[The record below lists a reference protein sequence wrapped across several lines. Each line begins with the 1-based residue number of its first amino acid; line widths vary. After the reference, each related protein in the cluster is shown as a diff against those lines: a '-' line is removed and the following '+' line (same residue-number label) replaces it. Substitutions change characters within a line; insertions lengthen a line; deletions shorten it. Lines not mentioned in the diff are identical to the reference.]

1 MSNFPAFP
9 FEYHN
14 QTRDYQKS
22 FVTDK
27 MLPPDAS
34 EQYSGLTARD
44 YLAAKALPVVAE
56 RFNFNRG
63 NSDDRYI
70 AVESFESIAGDAYLM
85 ADAMLKARE
94 TRP

>member
-22 FVTDK
+22 FVSDR

-34 EQYSGLTARD
+34 EQYSGLSARD
-44 YLAAKALPVVAE
+44 YIAIKAMAALTPVYWEDFETYGSGVALNKCLCE
-56 RFNFNRG
+56 T
-63 NSDDRYI
+63 
-70 AVESFESIAGDAYLM
+70 AYEM
-85 ADAMLKARE
+85 ADAMLAARKAR
-94 TRP
+94 P

>member
-44 YLAAKALPVVAE
+44 YFAAKAMMGIISNEAMIQRHREVASE
-56 RFNFNRG
+56 
-63 NSDDRYI
+63 NSI
-70 AVESFESIAGDAYLM
+70 GEETLLATSAYSL
-85 ADAMLKARE
+85 ADAMLAERDK
-94 TRP
+94 

>member
-22 FVTDK
+22 FITDR

-44 YLAAKALPVVAE
+44 YFAAKALVGLLTDETQRNGTIGTLAE
-56 RFNFNRG
+56 TAFM
-63 NSDDRYI
+63 I
-70 AVESFESIAGDAYLM
+70 
-85 ADAMLKARE
+85 ADAMLAESAK
-94 TRP
+94 

>member
-34 EQYSGLTARD
+34 EQYSGLSARD
-44 YLAAKALPVVAE
+44 YFAAKALPVVAE
-56 RFNFNRG
+56 RFNFKHAYE
-63 NSDDRYI
+63 DEAYI
-70 AVESFESIAGDAYLM
+70 AVESFKSIATDAYLM
-85 ADAMLKARE
+85 ADAMLAARE
-94 TRP
+94 GV

>member
-44 YLAAKALPVVAE
+44 YFAAKAIQGFCSSPETLD
-56 RFNFNRG
+56 RFG
-63 NSDDRYI
+63 
-70 AVESFESIAGDAYLM
+70 SFASASGAAFEM
-85 ADAMLKARE
+85 ADAMLAARE
-94 TRP
+94 TV